1 MAYREFYKG
10 IDTVDIDYSPI
21 ERGVT
26 NLLRSVTA
34 QQQAKRDA
42 ANQFKYDLDQGAFEN
57 DTKILNEVA
66 KNVTDRART
75 ELKQSGRVTLD
86 TEKLMKDGLAFQQA
100 SKNQL
105 ERAKALRQNITDRAT
120 KDPYYNPEIDL
131 GLVTEATHGKD
142 NDKDFRTRGE
152 SLAEAE
158 KRVGSIDSF
167 MFNKYRAD
175 YVKNIGAQFKEK
187 TTGTPNAKSTIYN
200 QATFWDDKTGKPG
213 VTDDQAID
221 FLESDRR
228 VNEFYDSKVNK
239 DLSDEIKKMKSS
251 GDERTAW
258 MSGLSEAEIKNELIN
273 NPSKNLINPTD
284 FGVRVRDLAK
294 KDLSEAD
301 RINSKVTSDYSGDKN
316 LSGGGWSN
324 QNILKTDSIN
334 GVAQT
339 ARDVGTRAEKVF
351 TAYGPGGRITQKSG
365 RPIQLNTTNPIRS
378 DITKG
383 VTTRNNTGNLALNM
397 TGYQLMPV
405 KKGFAPFALQSN
417 TVDGMIQEINNLPN
431 DYFDP
436 NGKIGLQPSLKIGL
450 NGYTTNEA
458 NVLNDVNDKMFDIAD
473 QIKVAKDAN
482 DKDKLASLQDMEYS
496 LNEIKDMIGA
506 GNYDERDLLFAAN
519 KAGIKKVKEDWII
532 PADNSDLANIR
543 NITGGLDLNDK
554 NNWSN
559 EMKLLDAAYAK
570 KYQEA
575 QAAGFKAPQEATP
588 AKGKAKAK
596 VTTTLKDSYTINGKG
611 YSLDALK
618 KLGYT
623 DDQIMEAVRLGTIK

>member
-10 IDTVDIDYSPI
+10 IETQDIDYSPI

-26 NLLRSVTA
+26 NLLRAVST
-34 QQQAKRDA
+34 QQEARRKSAD
-42 ANQFKYDLDQGAFEN
+42 QFDYDLNEGAFEN

-66 KNVTDRART
+66 KNVTNRART
-75 ELKQSGRVTLD
+75 ELKSTGRVTLD
-86 TEKLMKDGLAFQQA
+86 TEKLMKDGLSFQQT

-131 GLVTEATHGKD
+131 SIVTEATHGKD

-158 KRVGSIDSF
+158 KRVGGVDSF

-175 YVKNIGAQFKEK
+175 YVKNIGAQYKEK
-187 TTGTPNAKSTIYN
+187 TAGNPNAKTTIYN

-228 VNEFYDSKVNK
+228 VNQFYDAKVNK
-239 DLSDEIKKMKSS
+239 DLDEEIKRMKSS
-251 GDERTAW
+251 GDERTSW
-258 MSGLSEAEIKNELIN
+258 MNGLSQAEIKNELIN
-273 NPSKNLINPTD
+273 NPSKNLVNPVD

-294 KDLSEAD
+294 KDLQEAD
-301 RINSKVTSDYSGDKN
+301 RINSKVTTDYSGDKN
-316 LSGGGWSN
+316 MSGGGWSN
-324 QNILKTDSIN
+324 QNILKTDAIN

-339 ARDVGTRAEKVF
+339 ARDVGSGTERVF

-365 RPIQLNTTNPIRS
+365 RPIQLNTTNPVRS

-383 VTTRNNTGNLALNM
+383 VTTRNNTGNLSLNM

-436 NGKIGLQPSLKIGL
+436 AGKIGLQPSLKLGL

-473 QIKVAKDAN
+473 QIRVATEAQ
-482 DKDKLASLQDMEYS
+482 DKDKLASLQNMEYS

-532 PADNSDLANIR
+532 PADNSDIANIR

-554 NNWSN
+554 KNWSN
-559 EMKLLDAAYAK
+559 EMRLLDEAYAK

-575 QAAGFKAPQEATP
+575 QSAGFKAPQTQAP
-588 AKGKAKAK
+588 KGKPKKASA
-596 VTTTLKDSYTINGKG
+596 TLKESYSINGKE
-611 YSLDALK
+611 YSVNDLK
-618 KLGYT
+618 TKWKYT